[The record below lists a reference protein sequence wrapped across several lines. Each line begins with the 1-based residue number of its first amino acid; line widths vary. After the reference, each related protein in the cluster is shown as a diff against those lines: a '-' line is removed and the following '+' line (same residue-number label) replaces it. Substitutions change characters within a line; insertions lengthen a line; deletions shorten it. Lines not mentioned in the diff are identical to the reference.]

1 MFSLVGILPNRII
14 QPIAEHSEYPVERLG
29 NFLML
34 FSQNLMWLFKI
45 LLCLA
50 SLLSLLC
57 YTLAYVFVCFQVF
70 FLFMASSK
78 FECLT
83 YDFLWSCSIL
93 S

>member
-29 NFLML
+29 NLLLL
-34 FSQNLMWLFKI
+34 FSQNLTWLFKI

-50 SLLSLLC
+50 SLLC

-70 FLFMASSK
+70 FLFVASSK
-78 FECLT
+78 F
-83 YDFLWSCSIL
+83 DLWFSL
-93 S
+93 VL